1 MNNGRDDMTN
11 AIAAYKAARTAYF
24 AQLDSAEAKAAY
36 EAREKAGDAFRAG
49 RMGTEEYF
57 LIRAAHEAQNAKFDA
72 LSVAFNDAKDRAE
85 AEGAV
90 FCEWTGDLVEA
101 EADAEQTLELFA

>member
-1 MNNGRDDMTN
+1 MTN
-11 AIAAYKAARTAYF
+11 AIAAYKEARAAYF
-24 AQLDSAEAKAAY
+24 AQMDSEEAKAAY
-36 EAREKAGDAFRAG
+36 EAHAKASEEFRAG

-57 LIRAAHEAQNAKFDA
+57 AIRAAHEAQNAKFDA
-72 LSVAFNDAKDRAE
+72 LSVALNEAKDRAE

-101 EADAEQTLELFA
+101 EVAAEQTLELFA

>member
-1 MNNGRDDMTN
+1 MTN
-11 AIAAYKAARTAYF
+11 AIAAYKAARAAYF
-24 AQLDSAEAKAAY
+24 AQMDGAEAKSAY
-36 EAREKAGDAFRAG
+36 EAHAKASDEFHAG
-49 RMGTEEYF
+49 RISVEKYF
-57 LIRAAHEAQNAKFDA
+57 AIRAAHETQNAKFDA
-72 LSVAFNDAKDRAE
+72 LSVALNDAKDRAE